1 MPYAGETYCQRQ
13 ESCIRNAERRRMR
26 FTKRE
31 LYNFIQGHKLGVL
44 ATVSSL
50 SIPEAAV
57 VGIAVTTD
65 LELVFDTIGNSR
77 KCQNLRLNPKIALVI
92 GWDDEITVQYE
103 GEADEPKGSDLERC
117 KQVYFEKWP
126 DGPER
131 GKWPGI
137 TYFRV
142 RPTWIR
148 YSDFNQT
155 PS

>member
-1 MPYAGETYCQRQ
+1 MT
-13 ESCIRNAERRRMR
+13 
-26 FTKRE
+26 TKRE
-31 LYNFIQGHKLGVL
+31 LYNFIQEHKLGVL

-50 SIPEAAV
+50 NMPEAAV

-77 KCQNLRLNPKIALVI
+77 KSQNLRLNPKIAFVI

-103 GEADEPKGSDLERC
+103 GEADEPKGSELERY
-117 KQVYFEKWP
+117 KQVYFERWP

-131 GKWPGI
+131 EQWPGI
-137 TYFRV
+137 TYFRA

-155 PS
+155 PAQITEQTFEL